1 MSMSQRTNT
10 GSHQCTEPQQLLPS
24 PPAPKDYPVAT
35 KRHNFS
41 ARENVHVPTLKHHI
55 SMATARSGAAT
66 IPSRPPKVTK
76 SPRRDAIFP
85 GKDCLCPHGKL
96 PYLTYRLNLRC
107 CYRHLPP
114 SNLTIEPL
122 KNSKNHLKISS
133 FHFILLTH
141 SYLQLSLSLS
151 QHPSNCLMNAP

>member
-1 MSMSQRTNT
+1 MSTLMRWYYPRPPLATAFS
-10 GSHQCTEPQQLLPS
+10 PS
-24 PPAPKDYPVAT
+24 RESIFPRK
-35 KRHNFS
+35 KRPCPDVKTPHLNG
-41 ARENVHVPTLKHHI
+41 NPTL
-55 SMATARSGAAT
+55 RSCYHSF
-66 IPSRPPKVTK
+66 PPPKVTK

-96 PYLTYRLNLRC
+96 PYLTYRPNLRC

-133 FHFILLTH
+133 FHFISLTH

-151 QHPSNCLMNAP
+151 QHPSNCLMNTP